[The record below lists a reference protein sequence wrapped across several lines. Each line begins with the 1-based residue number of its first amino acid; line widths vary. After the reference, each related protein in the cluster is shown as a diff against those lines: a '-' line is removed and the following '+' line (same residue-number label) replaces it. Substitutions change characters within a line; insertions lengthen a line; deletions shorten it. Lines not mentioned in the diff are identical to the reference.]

1 MDVEKAPENTKAP
14 KTGLMWRIA
23 AGLGALLVIGVLV
36 WPLLNNRSENVPVS
50 TGASVVSSPTPDD
63 ILSAPEATAQ
73 ADPDSPE
80 AQFELGNAYYQAG
93 RLENAV
99 EAYRAAIELDPNYQ
113 AAYANLGVAY
123 YQLEQFEL
131 AARQYEKAIEL
142 DPQDGDV
149 AYNLGALYLQ
159 QALSQEGEQPDREL
173 LSQALAQ
180 LERAQEISP
189 NLAEPHFTLGVA
201 YLFLNDPVQARESF
215 ETFLS
220 LGAGQDARARQEAE
234 RYLEMLDS
242 Q

>member
-1 MDVEKAPENTKAP
+1 MDVEQASESTEAP
-14 KTGLMWRIA
+14 KTGLVWRIV
-23 AGLGALLVIGVLV
+23 AGLVALLVIGLLVL
-36 WPLLNNRSENVPVS
+36 PLFNNRSDGVPVS
-50 TGASVVSSPTPDD
+50 SDVSVVSSPTPDD
-63 ILSAPEATAQ
+63 LLTGPEATVQ
-73 ADPDSPE
+73 ANPDSSV

-93 RLENAV
+93 RLESAV
-99 EAYRAAIELDPNYQ
+99 EAYQTAIELDPNYQ
-113 AAYANLGVAY
+113 AAYANLGVTY
-123 YQLEQFEL
+123 YQLQQFEL

-159 QALSQEGEQPDREL
+159 QALSQEEQPDPQL
-173 LSQALAQ
+173 LNQAVTQ
-180 LERAQEISP
+180 LKQAQEISP

-201 YLFLNDPVQARESF
+201 YLALNDPIQARQSF

-220 LGAGQDARARQEAE
+220 LGAGQDTRAKQEAE